1 MLSALLATVGFLRR
15 ERATALVYNRTFAFH
30 VLESLPMI
38 KFLQTPGK
46 AKKII
51 LGGMLL
57 VICAA
62 MVITLVPGGMLGD
75 AFGFG
80 VNTAGVIAKV
90 GPEEVTVQE
99 VETLVKQMGRQQF
112 PQGFPSQFRPFLMQ
126 QAAQQLI

>member
-46 AKKII
+46 LKKII
-51 LGGMLL
+51 LGGLL
-57 VICAA
+57 LIICAA

-80 VNTAGVIAKV
+80 LETPGVLAKV
-90 GPEEVTVQE
+90 GAENVTVVE
-99 VETLVKQMGRQQF
+99 VQRRADQMGQQQF
-112 PQGFPSQFRPFLMQ
+112 PQGMPSFYRPFLR
-126 QAAQQLI
+126 